1 MNKNIQRFA
10 GLILILA
17 GLASY
22 LLNPERPVTALIGP
36 FVGVIILFLS
46 IGLGKGRNSSFW
58 ASLALSILFGIMT
71 ANMAIKSY
79 GLDDGDTK
87 TRRIFVF
94 WTMSIATLGNA
105 GYLISKFKTAAKT
118 DS

>member
-1 MNKNIQRFA
+1 MNKNIQRLA

-22 LLNPERPVTALIGP
+22 LLNPERPLTALIGP

-46 IGLGKGRNSSFW
+46 IGLGRGRNVSFW
-58 ASLALSILFGIMT
+58 ASLALSILFGLMT
-71 ANMAIKSY
+71 ANMAMKSY
-79 GLDDGDTK
+79 DLEDGGKK
-87 TRRIFVF
+87 TRRIVVF

-105 GYLISKFKTAAKT
+105 GYLISKFKAPASK
-118 DS
+118 D